1 MIGQMISHFKI
12 TGKLGEGSMGVVYKA
27 RETHLDR
34 DVALKFFPSSIT
46 PLDKQKQYSVTQV
59 AVPSK
64 ILAGMMA
71 VSLFLWNILKERP
84 YGHKWKTDTAFIDS
98 EIYGLL
104 RYLILGLCIQTER
117 QGRCFAQLHFTINLG
132 SKVNA

>member
-12 TGKLGEGSMGVVYKA
+12 TGKLGEGGMGVVYKA
-27 RETHLDR
+27 RDTHLDR
-34 DVALKFFPSSIT
+34 NGAIKFFPSSISH
-46 PLDKQKQYSVTQV
+46 LDKQKQYSVTPIF
-59 AVPSK
+59 VPSK

-71 VSLFLWNILKERP
+71 VSLFLWKILKERP
-84 YGHKWKTDTAFIDS
+84 YGHKWKTDTACTDS
-98 EIYGLL
+98 EIYRLL